1 VKVVLDFNLSAWIK
15 GVEVDATSYEDAVSK
30 LYQMSFEEILE
41 TGFSKDFTI
50 SDVDGQVI
58 EKQVKVKVYDIE
70 YDVEYGDE
78 SDYESPEAYIQF
90 INSLPTALAVTLT
103 VEPNDDLEE
112 LIADEILYF
121 HKGKLLEHGPKTQVL
136 DAPAMAETKQFL
148 EFYGV

>member
-1 VKVVLDFNLSAWIK
+1 
-15 GVEVDATSYEDAVSK
+15 
-30 LYQMSFEEILE
+30 MSFEEILE

-90 INSLPTALAVTLT
+90 INSLPTTLAVTLT

-112 LIADEILYF
+112 LIADEILY
-121 HKGKLLEHGPKTQVL
+121 
-136 DAPAMAETKQFL
+136 ETKWAANNFRFMIL
-148 EFYGV
+148 EEN

>member
-1 VKVVLDFNLSAWIK
+1 MKVVLDFNLSAWIK

-30 LYQMSFEEILE
+30 LCQMSFEEILE

-90 INSLPTALAVTLT
+90 INSLPTTLAVTLT

-112 LIADEILYF
+112 LIADEILY
-121 HKGKLLEHGPKTQVL
+121 
-136 DAPAMAETKQFL
+136 ETKWAANNFRFMIL
-148 EFYGV
+148 EEN

>member
-1 VKVVLDFNLSAWIK
+1 MKVVLDFNLSAWIK

-58 EKQVKVKVYDIE
+58 EKQVKVKDYDIE

-90 INSLPTALAVTLT
+90 INSLPTTLAVTLT

-112 LIADEILYF
+112 LIADEILY
-121 HKGKLLEHGPKTQVL
+121 
-136 DAPAMAETKQFL
+136 ETKWAANNFRFMIL
-148 EFYGV
+148 EEN

>member
-70 YDVEYGDE
+70 YDVEEDN
-78 SDYESPEAYIQF
+78 YESPEAYIQF
-90 INSLPTALAVTLT
+90 INSLPTTLRLNLT
-103 VEPNDDLEE
+103 VEPDDDIEDLV
-112 LIADEILYF
+112 ADEILY
-121 HKGKLLEHGPKTQVL
+121 
-136 DAPAMAETKQFL
+136 ETKQTANTFRFMIL
-148 EFYGV
+148 EEN

>member
-1 VKVVLDFNLSAWIK
+1 MKVVLDFNLSAWIK

-90 INSLPTALAVTLT
+90 INSLPTTLTVTLT

-112 LIADEILYF
+112 LIADEILY
-121 HKGKLLEHGPKTQVL
+121 
-136 DAPAMAETKQFL
+136 ETKWAANNFRFMIL
-148 EFYGV
+148 EEN